1 MSIFTEQLVGK
12 ENLLLIFEKLIRGIS
27 DSVIITTADDIAA
40 PSGPS
45 IIYVNEA
52 CCSMTGYTK
61 DELVGQTTRIFQGPE
76 TSRATLAI
84 IKDALATKKKI
95 RIELVNYK
103 KSGEAFLIDMEI
115 IPVKGGDASPS
126 YCIVIQRDISESRK
140 REQKIQANAEL
151 YLRLFEDSP
160 DCIKLLDAE
169 GYLEHMN
176 SNGCVLMEVD
186 DFEGI
191 VHRKAWCDLW
201 PEETKPLVSKS
212 VVEAKSGNK
221 SRFQAFCPTA
231 KGTPKWWDV
240 FVNPVLDEEKN
251 VVNIISA
258 SRDIT
263 SIKLEEQRKSDF
275 LKIVGHEL
283 KTPLTAI
290 KGYVHILNEELGPDY
305 NGNADVA
312 FALTRIDNQVD
323 RLTKLINEV
332 LDLTRLETG
341 KMFLDKEY
349 TSMHELVEKTIIDLR
364 ISNPAAIIKIE
375 QLDECFA
382 VVDKDKI
389 EQVII
394 NLVTN
399 AVKFSSA
406 KSTIEIYLSKQPGN
420 LIHLQVKDY
429 GYGISQEEQDKI
441 FDLFYQV
448 KESQKLSKGFGMGLY
463 LIKNIV
469 SLHGGKIS
477 LVSEKEKGSTFTV
490 ELPTTN

>member
-1 MSIFTEQLVGK
+1 MITEQLVGK
-12 ENLLLIFEKLIRGIS
+12 ENLLLIFEKLIRSIS
-27 DSVIITTADDIAA
+27 DSVIITTADDITA
-40 PSGPS
+40 PSGPR

-61 DELVGQTTRIFQGPE
+61 EELVGETPRIFQGPD
-76 TSRATLAI
+76 TSRTTLDM
-84 IKDALATKKKI
+84 IKDALEDKKKI
-95 RIELVNYK
+95 RVELLNYK
-103 KSGEAFLIDMEI
+103 KSGEAFLTDMEI
-115 IPVKGGDASPS
+115 IPVKAGDAASS
-126 YCIVIQRDISESRK
+126 YFIAIQRDITELKRK
-140 REQKIQANAEL
+140 AQLVQSNAEF
-151 YLRLFEDSP
+151 YLRLFEGSP
-160 DCIKLLDAE
+160 DCVKLLDAD

-186 DFEGI
+186 DFDGMLR
-191 VHRKAWCDLW
+191 HMAWRDLW
-201 PEETKPLVSKS
+201 PEETKPVVSKS
-212 VVEAKSGNK
+212 VAEAKDGNK

-240 FVNPVLDEEKN
+240 SVNPILDEKNN
-251 VVNIISA
+251 VVKIISS

-263 SIKLEEQRKSDF
+263 NIKLEEQRKSDF
-275 LKIVGHEL
+275 LKIVAHEV
-283 KTPLTAI
+283 KSPLTAI
-290 KGYVHILNEELGPDY
+290 KGYAHLLNEELGPHY
-305 NGNADVA
+305 NENADIA

-323 RLTKLINEV
+323 RLTKFINEI
-332 LDLTRLETG
+332 LDLSRLETD
-341 KMFLDKEY
+341 KMFIDKEY
-349 TSMHELVEKTIIDLR
+349 TSLHELVEKTVIDLR
-364 ISNPAAIIKIE
+364 VSNPAAIITIE

-382 VVDKDKI
+382 FIDKDKI

-399 AVKFSSA
+399 AIKFSKP
-406 KSTIEIYLSKQPGN
+406 KSTIEIYLSKQPDN
-420 LIHLQVKDY
+420 LIRLQVKDY
-429 GYGISQEEQDKI
+429 GYGINPEEYDKI

-477 LVSEKEKGSTFTV
+477 VVSEKEKGSTFTV

>member
-1 MSIFTEQLVGK
+1 MITEQLVGK
-12 ENLLLIFEKLIRGIS
+12 ENLLLIFEKLIRGVS
-27 DSVIITTADDIAA
+27 DSVIITRADDIEA
-40 PSGPS
+40 PCGPT

-61 DELVGQTTRIFQGPE
+61 EELVGQTPRIFQGPE
-76 TSRATLAI
+76 TSRTKLDI
-84 IKDALATKKKI
+84 IKDALAKKKKV
-95 RIELVNYK
+95 RIDLLNYK

-115 IPVKGGDASPS
+115 IPVKAGDSTSS
-126 YCIVIQRDISESRK
+126 YFIAIQRDITELGKS
-140 REQKIQANAEL
+140 QQTIQTNAEL
-151 YLRLFEDSP
+151 YLRLFEGSP
-160 DCIKLLDAE
+160 DCVKLLDAD

-186 DFEGI
+186 DFDGMLR
-191 VHRKAWCDLW
+191 HMAWSDLW
-201 PEETKPLVSKS
+201 PEETKPVVSKS
-212 VVEAKSGNK
+212 VADAKCGNK

-231 KGTPKWWDV
+231 KGAPKWWDV
-240 FVNPVLDEEKN
+240 SVNPVLDEHNK
-251 VVNIISA
+251 VVQIISS

-263 SIKLEEQRKSDF
+263 NIKLEEQRKSDF
-275 LKIVGHEL
+275 LKIVAHEL

-290 KGYVHILNEELGPDY
+290 KGYAHLLTEELGPLY
-305 NGNADVA
+305 NENADVA

-323 RLTKLINEV
+323 RLTKFINEI
-332 LDLTRLETG
+332 LDLTRLETD

-349 TSMHELVEKTIIDLR
+349 TSLHDLVENTVLDLR
-364 ISNPAAIIKIE
+364 VSYPAAIIKIE

-382 VVDKDKI
+382 FVDKDKI
-389 EQVII
+389 EQVVI

-399 AVKFSSA
+399 AIKFSKA
-406 KSTIEIYLSKQPGN
+406 KSTVEIYLSQQPDN

-429 GYGISQEEQDKI
+429 GCGISPEEHDKI

-448 KESQKLSKGFGMGLY
+448 KECQKLSKGFGMGLY

-477 LVSEKEKGSTFTV
+477 IVSEKEKGSTFTV